1 MHIDSSVSME
11 ATQSPPNL
19 RRWLTAFVIIGVAL
33 RLFRYGL
40 GLPLWGDEGFLGVNI
55 LDRSYLGL
63 LKPLEYI
70 QVAPLGFL
78 WAERAMYQALGMS
91 EYVMRLIP
99 VLAGIGG
106 LILFAMWARKIADP
120 LAATIA
126 TGVLAVS
133 DEAIRHSAELKPYS
147 IDLFVSVLLL
157 YLATRFLLD
166 RKNQWLIA
174 LIAVI
179 PAALFISLPSV
190 FVGAGVAA
198 TLVLNFRSFTALQR
212 ALSLGFG
219 FVLTAVFGLLVWK
232 YLGPQFAGSG
242 PWQQVCWVFPP
253 WNPFQFINWFII
265 VHTGNY
271 FGYPA
276 DSGSPG
282 GAPSFI
288 LFVIG
293 GIILLMRRPRVLGLL
308 VLSPF
313 VMTFLA
319 AALRHYP
326 YGDSPRIGQHVAAP
340 ICLLIGVG
348 VAGIIHRFAKTP
360 ETMRLICLVGFWAL
374 IAFGCVGIIA
384 TAFFPT
390 SEVRRDLATR
400 RFIRD
405 ALHRAPPDT
414 TIAVVEGADQSPILE
429 RWYLHEWPHAIHWA
443 VNPVDLP
450 AMTSGPL
457 WIVNARFFPEQWARQ
472 ISAQIGPP
480 RQDIYQSFGGDEG
493 ICEILIYSTPS

>member
-1 MHIDSSVSME
+1 M
-11 ATQSPPNL
+11 L

-40 GLPLWGDEGFLGVNI
+40 GLPFWGDEGFLGVNI

-147 IDLFVSVLLL
+147 IDLFISVLLL

-179 PAALFISLPSV
+179 PVALFISLPSV

-219 FVLTAVFGLLVWK
+219 VVLTAVFGLLVWK

-253 WNPFQFINWFII
+253 LNPFQFINWFII

-293 GIILLMRRPRVLGLL
+293 GIILVMRRPRAWPAGAFALCDDVSGGG
-308 VLSPF
+308 
-313 VMTFLA
+313 A
-319 AALRHYP
+319 AALSLWRQPAHRPARGRADLPAHRRRSRRDHPPIRKNARNPAPHLPRGVLGADRLRMRGNHRHGFFP
-326 YGDSPRIGQHVAAP
+326 DQRGSPRPGHPAVYP
-340 ICLLIGVG
+340 
-348 VAGIIHRFAKTP
+348 
-360 ETMRLICLVGFWAL
+360 
-374 IAFGCVGIIA
+374 
-384 TAFFPT
+384 
-390 SEVRRDLATR
+390 RRPASR
-400 RFIRD
+400 P
-405 ALHRAPPDT
+405 ADT

-450 AMTSGPL
+450 SMTSGPL